1 MTNHVHLI
9 ISSNTNKLEHIV
21 RDLRKYT
28 SKQIIKSI
36 QDNNSESRKEW
47 MINMFSYTVL
57 ITPIVTISVKLIWI
71 IGVLLNMAFSL
82 PLSGPQTIFHSF
94 AACKKQQPAKMQA
107 RTPTAKN
114 RILAI

>member
-82 PLSGPQTIFHSF
+82 PLSGPQTIFHLF
-94 AACKKQQPAKMQA
+94 TACKKQQPAKMQA